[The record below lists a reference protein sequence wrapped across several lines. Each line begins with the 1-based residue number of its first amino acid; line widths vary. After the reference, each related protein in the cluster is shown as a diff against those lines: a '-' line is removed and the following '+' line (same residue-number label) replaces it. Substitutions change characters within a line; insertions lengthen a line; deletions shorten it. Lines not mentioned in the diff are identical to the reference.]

1 MERQAIFNGIKDIL
15 DKNFEIEKVNLTED
29 TNLRNDLG
37 ADSIDVV
44 SIGIDIDHKFGIET
58 QSEELEDI
66 WTELTIG
73 YLIDLVEKKLLNL

>member
-1 MERQAIFNGIKDIL
+1 MERQVIFNEIEDIL
-15 DKNFEIEKVNLTED
+15 DKYFEIEKVNLTES
-29 TNLRNDLG
+29 TNLCDDLG

-73 YLIDLVEKKLLNL
+73 YIIDLVEKKLLNA

>member
-66 WTELTIG
+66 WTELTFG

>member
-44 SIGIDIDHKFGIET
+44 SIGIDIDHKFGIKT

-73 YLIDLVEKKLLNL
+73 YLIDLVEKKLLNA